1 MESPHGS
8 LDRLTQVTADLKADT
23 ELGSL
28 SEVEISQEVRKVLRA
43 LGWDTDNRRE
53 VKQEYRVGGR
63 RVDYALFIDGTEQ
76 VFIEVKKGG
85 EPLEQHQEQLLVY
98 AFERGIRLALLTNG
112 ATWWF
117 YLPIKTGN
125 WEQRKFSILSLDE
138 QEKAEIAHVLAA
150 VLGKENVNSGYAF
163 DSAEDL
169 YRQTQRQNLILEKM
183 PEAWNQLIDES
194 DELIVARLA
203 AKTGEL
209 CEDEP
214 DENEAKAFLSTH
226 RQEIQIHLTAAS
238 PTSDLAPIDRPKRR
252 GRKSSTRLA
261 VTMPDG
267 TTIDD
272 KFATDTFVKVIREL
286 GIQRVKDLNMKIN
299 SGRDLISTS
308 EAPDQQQRELDGHY
322 INTTTSTKVKKDLLE
337 EIASVFDVNLKVEII
352 PK

>member
-1 MESPHGS
+1 MESLHDS
-8 LDRLTQVTADLKADT
+8 LDRLTQVIADLKADT

-85 EPLEQHQEQLLVY
+85 EPLELHQEQLLVY
-98 AFERGIRLALLTNG
+98 AFEQGIQLALLTNG

-169 YRQTQRQNLILEKM
+169 YGQTQRQNLILEKM
-183 PEAWNQLIDES
+183 PEAWNQLIDER

-203 AKTGEL
+203 AKTADL

-214 DENEAKAFLSTH
+214 DENEAKAFLLAH
-226 RQEIQIHLTAAS
+226 RQDIQIHLTAE
-238 PTSDLAPIDRPKRR
+238 PPKPDLDPIDAPKRR
-252 GRKSSTRLA
+252 SKKPATRLS

-267 TTIDD
+267 TTIEE
-272 KFATDTFVKVIREL
+272 KRASNTFGEVIGRL
-286 GIQRVKDLNMKIN
+286 GVQRVKDLNIEVN
-299 SGRDLISTS
+299 GRDLISTS
-308 EAPDQQQRELDGHY
+308 EAPSQQQYELKGHY
-322 INTTTSTKVKKDLLE
+322 IITSTATQTKKSLLE
-337 EIASVFDVNLKVEII
+337 EIASGLDVSLKVEII